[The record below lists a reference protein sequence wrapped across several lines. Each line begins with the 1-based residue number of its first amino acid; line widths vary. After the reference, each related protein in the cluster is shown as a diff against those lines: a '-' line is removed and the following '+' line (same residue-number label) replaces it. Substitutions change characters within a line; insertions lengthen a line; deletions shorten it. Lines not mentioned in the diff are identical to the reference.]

1 MSVPV
6 STGIPTCAA
15 IKKGQTRMSVPHK
28 NLCSIRYLVAVALAR
43 AVKRD
48 L

>member
-1 MSVPV
+1 MSVPHGHSCPV
-6 STGIPTCAA
+6 PNE
-15 IKKGQTRMSVPHK
+15 KGQTRMSVLPK
-28 NLCSIRYLVAVALAR
+28 NLDVYCYLAAVALAR